1 MNGLLIDTCTNLEFD
16 GVLGTGELED
26 SAFSAPTGGEQV
38 ANVVITGASSGIVF
52 NDFIVGPG
60 AGELFCCIE
69 AEGRKRFAPRTL
81 VSSAASR
88 LQSLNRSKYRTFD
101 DSNKSKYRPFDFSK
115 YRTLAPLLYPL
126 GAPCIFV
133 IRHRHTADKP
143 KFRRPAY
150 RLWLNIVPV

>member
-1 MNGLLIDTCTNLEFD
+1 MFTKYSATHKIGFYIAVQEMNGLLIDTCTNLEFD

-69 AEGRKRFAPRTL
+69 AEGRKRYAPRTL
-81 VSSAASR
+81 ASSAASR
-88 LQSLNRSKYRTFD
+88 LQISQSIDVLIFPNIGRLLPFSIPWGPHVYLLSDIDIPLTNPSFD
-101 DSNKSKYRPFDFSK
+101 ALHIDY
-115 YRTLAPLLYPL
+115 
-126 GAPCIFV
+126 G
-133 IRHRHTADKP
+133 
-143 KFRRPAY
+143 
-150 RLWLNIVPV
+150 